1 MVFNSHR
8 MKAKTSKL
16 IRGSSGL
23 PILLGLWLGLSLLSH
38 LDRSLAGRHA
48 HRACRHG
55 CQVQTFLLSMLTSFS
70 AASLSATSLGSRRN
84 ASPAWSPSSS
94 SSRRCR
100 APSRLATTSPS
111 TRVPA
116 SAFLATTRTTCK
128 EISTSW
134 FHFSSAATG
143 QVHHW
148 TGVTPRWWQW
158 GRRTS
163 RLMPSSSLAL
173 KIPMAANLG
182 PQPMACMISLSSCS
196 KIQTDQLFL
205 FHTKGCLQ
213 VIWRIAATPHFSF

>member
-1 MVFNSHR
+1 M
-8 MKAKTSKL
+8 L
-16 IRGSSGL
+16 
-23 PILLGLWLGLSLLSH
+23 ILLVATDARCRLLYF
-38 LDRSLAGRHA
+38 LLFY
-48 HRACRHG
+48 G
-55 CQVQTFLLSMLTSFS
+55 CQVQTFFLLTSFS

-94 SSRRCR
+94 SSRQCR

-128 EISTSW
+128 EISSSC
-134 FHFSSAATG
+134 FDFSSAATG

-182 PQPMACMISLSSCS
+182 PQPMACMISLSSYS
-196 KIQTDQLFL
+196 KIQTDQLFPHKRL
-205 FHTKGCLQ
+205 PASDLENSCNATLLLLDGSQMVALGQQTIGDQLPCLLMQ
-213 VIWRIAATPHFSF
+213 